1 LNAQLKKFHFQELDW
16 TVCFPTSGNAGKY
29 WSYTVVFKDRKKGAS
44 QPGQRVSLG
53 ELLESPEFEKHYPH
67 TVGFYKDSSGDGEE
81 FKPSYLELRI
91 IKTVEDFWMFLNALD
106 I

>member
-1 LNAQLKKFHFQELDW
+1 LNEQLKRFHFQELDW
-16 TVCFPTSGNAGKY
+16 TVCFPASGNAGKY

-53 ELLESPEFEKHYPH
+53 ELLESPEFEKHHPH

-91 IKTVEDFWMFLNALD
+91 IKTVEDFWMFLNSLD